1 MSDCTGWRGP
11 RSVVPE
17 RAAGTSGL
25 ERAGRQR
32 GASPSEA
39 GLREVFVMRQAITI
53 PAVQLG
59 SVALRYA
66 SLRCGRANLPRS
78 DAAGGWFRPP
88 RGQGR
93 VQPTAASPRD
103 SELARLEA
111 VLFLA
116 REPLS
121 SRKLSQYANLAD
133 GTQAR
138 TLIRRLNAQYDALG
152 RAFRVEQVAG
162 GYQLLTRPKLAPW
175 LRRLAHVPGEVRLSA
190 PALETLA
197 VVAYR
202 QPVPRAEIEAIR
214 GVNCGEILRQ
224 LMERDLIRIH
234 GRSSELGRPF
244 LYATTRRF
252 LQLFG
257 LNSLEELPL
266 AEQLRNGPRPARPTP
281 GAPAPQAGP
290 AAASEPPEHEAE

>member
-1 MSDCTGWRGP
+1 M
-11 RSVVPE
+11 
-17 RAAGTSGL
+17 
-25 ERAGRQR
+25 R
-32 GASPSEA
+32 GARITP
-39 GLREVFVMRQAITI
+39 AI
-53 PAVQLG
+53 QLG
-59 SVALRYA
+59 SVALRYGHVWA
-66 SLRCGRANLPRS
+66 RA
-78 DAAGGWFRPP
+78 AEVAGGAWGVGLGESGKPAE
-88 RGQGR
+88 
-93 VQPTAASPRD
+93 VAADPGM
-103 SELARLEA
+103 SELSRLEA

-224 LMERDLIRIH
+224 LMERDLIRIS
-234 GRSSELGRPF
+234 GRSQELGRPF
-244 LYATTRRF
+244 LYATTKRF

-257 LNSLEELPL
+257 LNTLEELPR
-266 AEQLRNGPRPARPTP
+266 AELLRNQAGQPPAA
-281 GAPAPQAGP
+281 GAPAAPQRPGAE
-290 AAASEPPEHEAE
+290 SVPPEREAE